1 MKAKSQ
7 DSKRVDG
14 HTIMTDTSLT
24 PQSQAEEVILL
35 KPSRGWSTLNLKDI
49 WIYRE
54 LVYFLTWR
62 DVIVRYKQTVLGA
75 AWAIIN
81 PVINMVVLN
90 LIFGTL
96 GNLGTQGIPR
106 PLFTFSALLPWGLFS
121 KALNDA
127 GRSMLSNRAM
137 ITKVYFPRM
146 IIPLSSVLGGLVDF
160 AIQFVVLLFMM
171 YFYKYPLTR
180 NMLTLPFFLLLSLI
194 TALGVGLW
202 LSALNVL
209 YRDVNYIL
217 PFLTQ
222 FWLLLTPVGYA
233 PNSFSVKLQVLNIL
247 NPMSAVVVGFR
258 WALVGTPP
266 PSMLA
271 ITSSTVIALI
281 LLISGMYYFRR
292 MERTFADM
300 V

>member
-7 DSKRVDG
+7 DSNRVDG

-24 PQSQAEEVILL
+24 QQAQAEEVILL
-35 KPSRGWSTLNLKDI
+35 KPTRGWSTLNLKDI

-96 GNLGTQGIPR
+96 GNLSTQGIPR

-127 GRSMLSNRAM
+127 GRSMLSNRTM

-180 NMLTLPFFLLLSLI
+180 NMLTLPFFLILSLI

-233 PNSFSVKLQVLNIL
+233 PNSFSVKLQVLNLL

-271 ITSSTVIALI
+271 ITSSTIIALI
-281 LLISGMYYFRR
+281 LLITGMYYFRR

>member
-1 MKAKSQ
+1 MAEASLAEKPQQ
-7 DSKRVDG
+7 DE
-14 HTIMTDTSLT
+14 TI
-24 PQSQAEEVILL
+24 ILR
-35 KPSRGWSTLNLKDI
+35 PSRGWSALKLRDI
-49 WIYRE
+49 WVYRE

-75 AWAIIN
+75 SWAIIQ
-81 PVINMVVLN
+81 PLINMVVLN
-90 LIFGTL
+90 LIFGAL
-96 GNLGTQGIPR
+96 GNLPTEGIPR
-106 PLFTFSALLPWGLFS
+106 PLFTYSALLPWGLFS

-127 GRSMLSNRAM
+127 GRSMLSNRSM

-160 AIQFVVLLFMM
+160 AIQFVVLLIMM
-171 YFYKYPLTR
+171 AFYQYPLTW
-180 NMLTLPFFLLLSLI
+180 NAITIPFFVILAII

-233 PNSFSVKLQVLNIL
+233 PNSFSVKLQALSVL
-247 NPMSAVVVGFR
+247 NPMAAVVTGFR
-258 WALVGTPP
+258 WALLGTTPP
-266 PSMLA
+266 TPQVLFV
-271 ITSSTVIALI
+271 STLVALI
-281 LLISGMYYFRR
+281 MLISGMYYFRR